1 MKSCQRENSVD
12 AKTVVDFWRLSGP
25 ERWFEKD
32 AAFDGALAVRFGG
45 ALKQARLGAFDHWAE
60 TPEGALGLVILLDQV
75 SRNTHRGSPLAF
87 AGDAK
92 ALALAKTS
100 VSRGYHQKLVPPLA
114 MWLLMPFEHAE
125 NLETQNRCVALFGT
139 LGLHEMVYYAQI
151 HLDIIARFGRF
162 PHRNKALGRKSTAE
176 EIAFLQA
183 GGFAG

>member
-1 MKSCQRENSVD
+1 MD
-12 AKTVVDFWRLSGP
+12 AKAVVDFWTLAGE
-25 ERWFEKD
+25 ERWFTKD
-32 AAFDGALAVRFGG
+32 AAFDGALAVRFGE
-45 ALKQARLGAFDHWAE
+45 ALEQARLGDFDHWAE

-100 VSRGYHQKLVPPLA
+100 VGRGYHQKLVPPLA

-125 NLETQNRCVALFGT
+125 DLDVQNRCVALFGT
-139 LGLHEMVYYAQI
+139 LGLSGMVYYAEM

-162 PHRNKALGRKSTAE
+162 PHRNPILGRKSTAAE
-176 EIAFLQA
+176 LAFLKS

>member
-1 MKSCQRENSVD
+1 MD
-12 AKTVVDFWRLSGP
+12 ARTVVDFWTLAGE
-25 ERWFEKD
+25 ERWFTKD

-60 TPEGALGLVILLDQV
+60 SPEGALGLVILLDQV
-75 SRNTHRGSPLAF
+75 SRNIHRGSALAF

-100 VSRGYHQKLVPPLA
+100 VGRGYHQKLVPPLA

-125 NLETQNRCVALFGT
+125 DLDAQHRCVALFGT
-139 LGLHEMVYYAQI
+139 LGLSGMVYYAEM

-162 PHRNKALGRKSTAE
+162 PHRNKVLGRKSTAAE
-176 EIAFLQA
+176 LAFLQA

>member
-1 MKSCQRENSVD
+1 MD
-12 AKTVVDFWRLSGP
+12 ARAVVDFWMVAG
-25 ERWFEKD
+25 EKRWFTKD
-32 AAFDGALAVRFGG
+32 AAFDGALAVRFGE

-60 TPEGALGLVILLDQV
+60 TPEGALGLVLLLDQV
-75 SRNTHRGSPLAF
+75 SRNIHRGSPLAF

-100 VSRGYHQKLVPPLA
+100 VGRGYHQKLAPPLA

-125 NLETQNRCVALFGT
+125 DLDAQNRCVALFGT
-139 LGLHEMVYYAQI
+139 LGLSEMVYYAEM

-162 PHRNKALGRKSTAE
+162 PHRNPVLGRKSTAE

-183 GGFAG
+183 GGFSG